1 MQSQGRKCHLFS
13 SSKRTLPPDMHH
25 RPRRR
30 HKIRLANMVTLF
42 LPSDNAANECNQ
54 LLVRSTPEHQFVQ
67 IVIPNGKK
75 TSPNLAIGSNSN
87 TATVSAKRMRNRRN
101 DSNLAD
107 TIVKAITPRSLAP
120 LMR

>member
-1 MQSQGRKCHLFS
+1 MLKACLAAPADSLHLTMPNRRGCLSHFHSNSLMQSQGRKCHLFS

-54 LLVRSTPEHQFVQ
+54 LFVRSTPEHQFVQ

-75 TSPNLAIGSNSN
+75 TGPNLAIGSN
-87 TATVSAKRMRNRRN
+87 
-101 DSNLAD
+101 
-107 TIVKAITPRSLAP
+107 
-120 LMR
+120 